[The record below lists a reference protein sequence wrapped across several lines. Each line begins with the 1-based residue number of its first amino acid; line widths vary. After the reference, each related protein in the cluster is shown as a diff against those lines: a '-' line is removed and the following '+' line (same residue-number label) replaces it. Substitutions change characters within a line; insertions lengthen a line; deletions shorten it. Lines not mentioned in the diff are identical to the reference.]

1 MKFHIITIFPEAFT
15 SFLET
20 SIIWKAREKWLLQ
33 VELYKLNEFAKD
45 TSGHVDDKAF
55 GMHGQVLAPI
65 PLSRA
70 IQHIQ
75 NSVENAGIHSKIPVI
90 YMSPSGQKLQQEL
103 CEQLSEKLDECIIIC
118 GHYEGIDQ
126 RIIDMYVDYEI
137 SIWDYILTGWEI
149 ASQVLIDSL
158 IRLKSQVLGSSISH
172 EEESFS
178 KKLGR
183 QKEYPVYT
191 RPQSFQ
197 WRDVPQVLTSGN
209 HKLIEIWKHDNLR

>member
-15 SFLET
+15 SFLQT
-20 SIIWKAREKWLLQ
+20 SIIWKAMEKWLLE
-33 VELYKLNEFAKD
+33 VELYKLNEFASD

-55 GMHGQVLAPI
+55 WMHGQVLSPI

-70 IQHIQ
+70 LDYIIKKT
-75 NSVENAGIHSKIPVI
+75 GKILVI
-90 YMSPSGQKLQQEL
+90 YLSPSWQKLKQEL
-103 CEQLSEKLDECIIIC
+103 CETLSNKIEECIIIC

-126 RIIDMYVDYEI
+126 RIIDIYVDYEI

-149 ASQVLIDSL
+149 AAQVLIDSL
-158 IRLKSQVLGSSISH
+158 IRLREWVLWNSISH
-172 EEESFS
+172 EEESFG

-197 WRDVPQVLTSGN
+197 WYDVPQVLTSGN
-209 HKLIEIWKHDNLR
+209 HKLIELWKNDNLR